1 MIFNT
6 SLVQLY
12 PTKFTITQRREREVD
27 AVTHNYIDKEFYKWG
42 KKIALEH
49 GLNYTMPNEIENTM
63 FKDWVSKYQ
72 NVYKKQIK
80 KSVNL
85 SENSKRLLQQSIM
98 GMYMLSKPR
107 TIKINSKKFIYNFRT
122 SFITLTLPSEQKH
135 SDVEIKACLNLFL
148 NNIRYHFKVKNYVWK
163 AELQKNENIHFHL
176 IFDKYI
182 PFQAIRYYWLLA
194 IKPLGYVE
202 AYKQK
207 FINMTLSQYANYRG
221 LSIQEAKRPFAMGA
235 RSNWETPN
243 CIDVEAVNSAQAA
256 SYYLSKYFA
265 KSEEEDTNEERIAEF
280 GKVWARSRSLS
291 KLKYKNKWEFSEVAE
306 LLRTFTKKEF
316 LVKRTF
322 DYCTV
327 FYFNFKKMPKK
338 VLSYICR
345 LLEYNAVRYNY
356 PIPVT

>member
-1 MIFNT
+1 MIFTN

-12 PTKFTITQRREREVD
+12 PTKFTVTQRRERD
-27 AVTHNYIDKEFYKWG
+27 INAVTKNYIAKEFYKWG
-42 KKIALEH
+42 KEIAINY
-49 GLNYTMPNEIENTM
+49 GLNYTLPNEIENTM

-148 NNIRYHFKVKNYVWK
+148 NNIRHHFKIKNYVWK

-182 PFQAIRYYWLLA
+182 PFQAVRYYWLLA
-194 IKPLGYVE
+194 IKPLNYV
-202 AYKQK
+202 ARYKAK
-207 FINMTLSQYANYRG
+207 FSAMSISEYAQYRG
-221 LSIQEAKRPFAMGA
+221 LSIVEASRPYEMGQ
-235 RSNWETPN
+235 RSKWESPN
-243 CIDVEAVNSAQAA
+243 CIDVVAVNSAQSA

-265 KSEEEDTNEERIAEF
+265 KSDDSDLDEERIAEF
-280 GKVWARSRSLS
+280 GKVWSRSRSLS
-291 KLKYKNKWEFSEVAE
+291 SLKYQNKWEFSEIAE
-306 LLRTFTKKEF
+306 LLRNFTEKEF
-316 LVKRTF
+316 LIRKSY

-327 FYFNFKKMPKK
+327 FYFNFKKIPKK
-338 VLSYICR
+338 ILNYLCG
-345 LLEYNAVRYNY
+345 LLRYNAARYNY